1 VYKITPSIAGS
12 FLLLAATLPA
22 QAQRTTPP
30 PAPQSVAANQ
40 STQAPYT
47 PNYPDR
53 SAADSRPLFHIGQL
67 PVVVWAP
74 VQSPY
79 NSKANGTLAANW
91 PWEPGAY

>member
-1 VYKITPSIAGS
+1 MYKTAPSIAG
-12 FLLLAATLPA
+12 LILVLAATLPA
-22 QAQRTTPP
+22 HAQRTTPP
-30 PAPQSVAANQ
+30 AVPQAAGTNQ
-40 STQAPYT
+40 TTQAPYT

-79 NSKANGTLAANW
+79 NAKANGTLAANW